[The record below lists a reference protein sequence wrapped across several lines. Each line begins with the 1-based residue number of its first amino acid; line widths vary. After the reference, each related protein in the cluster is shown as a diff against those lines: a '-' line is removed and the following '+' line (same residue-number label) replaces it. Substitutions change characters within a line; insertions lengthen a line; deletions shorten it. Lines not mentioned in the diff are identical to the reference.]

1 MQTPTILVVDDEPL
15 IRFALA
21 ERLTEEGYRVIE
33 ADTAASAL
41 ARSVDGVD
49 LVLLD
54 YKLPDGDGIEV
65 LKRLKER
72 DPDALVILLTA
83 HVSVDL
89 AVEAMKQGA
98 YHYANKPFNLDEIAV
113 QVEKALETTRLRRE
127 VRALRATQAQPYSF
141 DRIVGEG
148 AAVVA
153 VKALLKKVASS
164 PASTVLLTGESGT
177 GKDLAAKV
185 LHYNSARASKPFM
198 NITCSALPEALM
210 ESELF
215 GHERGAFTGADRQK
229 RGLFEVADGGTV
241 FLDEIGEMVPGLQA
255 KLLRFLEE
263 KTFKRVGGA
272 VDIKVDVRVVAA
284 TNRNLQ
290 EEVKQGRFR
299 EDLFYRL
306 NVLPI
311 AQPPLRD
318 RADDIP
324 RLVEFYVDVYN
335 TEFKKRIRGVSADAM
350 AQLQRH
356 PWPGNIRELRNAV
369 ERAMLLTEE
378 QTLGVGD
385 FSPAGAA
392 TLRLGDAVELP
403 PAGLD
408 LEQLERSLVVQAL
421 ERTGWNQ
428 TKAATLLGLNRDQIR
443 YRVEKFQLERPQP
456 AKI

>member
-1 MQTPTILVVDDEPL
+1 MQAPTILVVDDESL
-15 IRFALA
+15 IRFALND
-21 ERLTEEGYRVIE
+21 RLTADGYRVVE
-33 ADTAASAL
+33 AETAAQAI
-41 ARSVDGVD
+41 ARSQDGVD

-54 YKLPDGDGIEV
+54 YKLPDGDGLSV
-65 LKRLKER
+65 LKRIKEQH
-72 DPDALVILLTA
+72 PDTLVILLTA
-83 HVSVDL
+83 HQSVEL

-98 YHYANKPFNLDEIAV
+98 YHYANKPFNLDEISLLVA
-113 QVEKALETTRLRRE
+113 KALETTELRRE
-127 VRALRATQAQPYSF
+127 VRTLRESQAQPYSF

-148 AAVVA
+148 AAVAA

-185 LHYNSARASKPFM
+185 LHYNSARAGKPFM

-229 RGLFEVADGGTV
+229 RGLFETADGGTV

-272 VDIKVDVRVVAA
+272 VDIKVDVRVIAA

-290 EEVKQGRFR
+290 EEVKQGKFR

-311 AQPPLRD
+311 SLPPLRD

-324 RLVEFYVDVYN
+324 RLVTFYIDVYN
-335 TEFKKRIRGVSADAM
+335 TEFKKKIRGVTPEAM
-350 AQLQRH
+350 EQIKHH
-356 PWPGNIRELRNAV
+356 PWPGNIRELRNAI
-369 ERAMLLTEE
+369 ERAMLLSEGAMLE
-378 QTLGVGD
+378 ASD
-385 FSPAGAA
+385 FSAGGAVA
-392 TLRLGDAVELP
+392 MRLGESVELP
-403 PAGLD
+403 AAGLD

-428 TKAATLLGLNRDQIR
+428 TKAAALLGLNRDQIR
-443 YRVEKFQLERPQP
+443 YRVEKFQLERSS
-456 AKI
+456 AKK